1 MPQSMLQAVITCI
14 YKKGKMED
22 ITNWRPISLLNY
34 DYKIIAKILANR
46 LQGSLDDIISK
57 EETAAVKGRA
67 IIENLQI
74 NRVIISFAN
83 TNNLEA
89 SIITLGQEKAFDRVD
104 RKFLLKTKKFGY
116 GPKMTSIIE
125 ALYNNI
131 EAQIKINGN
140 LSQSFLIETEVRQG
154 CALSMILHIIL
165 AEVMIKNIK
174 NKDIKGITVA
184 QREIKVSAFADD
196 TTLYIGDNRSFPHL
210 KYQLQESELFAWVK
224 YNRDKCFGLSLGNNR
239 YNIEQPLNFNWSSY
253 EVKILGYI
261 YGYSLEN
268 WLKVKTK
275 IQQSIKKWCNLKL

>member
-1 MPQSMLQAVITCI
+1 MLTLQDDLKELYNEISEKGRMPEIMLQAVLTCI

-104 RKFLLKTKKFGY
+104 RKFLLKTKKFG
-116 GPKMTSIIE
+116 
-125 ALYNNI
+125 
-131 EAQIKINGN
+131 
-140 LSQSFLIETEVRQG
+140 
-154 CALSMILHIIL
+154 
-165 AEVMIKNIK
+165 
-174 NKDIKGITVA
+174 
-184 QREIKVSAFADD
+184 
-196 TTLYIGDNRSFPHL
+196 
-210 KYQLQESELFAWVK
+210 
-224 YNRDKCFGLSLGNNR
+224 
-239 YNIEQPLNFNWSSY
+239 
-253 EVKILGYI
+253 
-261 YGYSLEN
+261 
-268 WLKVKTK
+268 
-275 IQQSIKKWCNLKL
+275 

>member
-1 MPQSMLQAVITCI
+1 MLQAVITCI

-184 QREIKVSAFADD
+184 QKEIKVSAFADD

-253 EVKILGYI
+253 EVKIL
-261 YGYSLEN
+261 
-268 WLKVKTK
+268 
-275 IQQSIKKWCNLKL
+275 